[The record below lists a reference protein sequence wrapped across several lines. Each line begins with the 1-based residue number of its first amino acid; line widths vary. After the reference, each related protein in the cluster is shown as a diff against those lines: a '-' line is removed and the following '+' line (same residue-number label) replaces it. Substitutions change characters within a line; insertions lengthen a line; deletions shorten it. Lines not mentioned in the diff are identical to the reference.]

1 MTPSGNKNN
10 SAIDVLSSLTQFA
23 CAPIVSLPGLAAI
36 AALRAVRDSKK
47 ISVLGNRQ
55 KGGIDNGV
63 GRVANS
69 VIGASESIKS
79 RDPINSA
86 INPVVQQLFK
96 EILQSVVVSLV
107 SRQVLSSASCSGL
120 FGSKRKTKKC
130 KSEDNFRLV
139 CVTGT
144 YQEGYANRE
153 MLNSGEEKA
162 VFVGYALVRGCG
174 LHFDVKANE
183 DKDEEKKESQ
193 EEDLYDENDVAPV
206 VVLTNDERDAVVY
219 SVYAVPCDA
228 IISNLFDSGLNARL
242 MGVSSDTAAIDLAA
256 AETSTSVRVAAQ
268 VNEGFGFALTML
280 SFGRPKKSSVCARP
294 LYEKRDGTR
303 VYSFND
309 EQLENCGITSGSSLA
324 KIRALCVSS
333 EKKES
338 YAAEDVDEDTCE
350 EKKKTN
356 ENNESFWPMDLLRLN
371 KGIFE
376 TEGNSAE
383 KMNEEE
389 QAKAKK
395 KTSKKPNAPPLGES
409 SNQNNN
415 DNVGFVTSFFPS
427 LNVSAKK
434 KSTEQQEENAT
445 STLQQTPGALGDHV
459 LYPATVASPWP
470 DQSRDEDEDYI
481 PDYEAEDFDYDDEP
495 LSGGSSLMVTPT
507 KEATGSNRCNGSFYE
522 SAATTP
528 NAEKIRDEPRPFGS
542 VNAIATSSVSSS
554 YPTDDEEARSSEFIY
569 SVDSESDPKS
579 MDQNSILQAFKEH
592 NSHWGTNNKIEK
604 LFKEY
609 KMPLGGAVDVV
620 RLYTCTQKKDEND
633 SACASTPRRKSSSI
647 DKSTRLVDFA
657 SCERAMK
664 YAETFHN
671 DEKIDGGVL
680 PKSRAVWLDGRR
692 CRI

>member
-10 SAIDVLSSLTQFA
+10 SAIDVLSSLAQFA

-107 SRQVLSSASCSGL
+107 SRQVLSSASCSV
-120 FGSKRKTKKC
+120 GSKRKTKKC

-193 EEDLYDENDVAPV
+193 EEDLYHENDVAPV

-434 KSTEQQEENAT
+434 KSMN
-445 STLQQTPGALGDHV
+445 SKKKTLL
-459 LYPATVASPWP
+459 
-470 DQSRDEDEDYI
+470 R
-481 PDYEAEDFDYDDEP
+481 
-495 LSGGSSLMVTPT
+495 
-507 KEATGSNRCNGSFYE
+507 RCNRPGRFGRPCLIPSYGRL
-522 SAATTP
+522 SMARP
-528 NAEKIRDEPRPFGS
+528 IQRRRRRLHPR
-542 VNAIATSSVSSS
+542 
-554 YPTDDEEARSSEFIY
+554 
-569 SVDSESDPKS
+569 
-579 MDQNSILQAFKEH
+579 L
-592 NSHWGTNNKIEK
+592 
-604 LFKEY
+604 
-609 KMPLGGAVDVV
+609 
-620 RLYTCTQKKDEND
+620 
-633 SACASTPRRKSSSI
+633 
-647 DKSTRLVDFA
+647 
-657 SCERAMK
+657 
-664 YAETFHN
+664 
-671 DEKIDGGVL
+671 
-680 PKSRAVWLDGRR
+680 
-692 CRI
+692 

>member
-1 MTPSGNKNN
+1 M
-10 SAIDVLSSLTQFA
+10 
-23 CAPIVSLPGLAAI
+23 
-36 AALRAVRDSKK
+36 
-47 ISVLGNRQ
+47 
-55 KGGIDNGV
+55 
-63 GRVANS
+63 
-69 VIGASESIKS
+69 
-79 RDPINSA
+79 
-86 INPVVQQLFK
+86 
-96 EILQSVVVSLV
+96 
-107 SRQVLSSASCSGL
+107 
-120 FGSKRKTKKC
+120 
-130 KSEDNFRLV
+130 
-139 CVTGT
+139 
-144 YQEGYANRE
+144 
-153 MLNSGEEKA
+153 
-162 VFVGYALVRGCG
+162 
-174 LHFDVKANE
+174 HFDVKANE

-294 LYEKRDGTR
+294 LYDKRDGTR

-389 QAKAKK
+389 QVKAKK

-415 DNVGFVTSFFPS
+415 DN
-427 LNVSAKK
+427 N
-434 KSTEQQEENAT
+434 N
-445 STLQQTPGALGDHV
+445 
-459 LYPATVASPWP
+459 
-470 DQSRDEDEDYI
+470 
-481 PDYEAEDFDYDDEP
+481 
-495 LSGGSSLMVTPT
+495 
-507 KEATGSNRCNGSFYE
+507 SNRNFS
-522 SAATTP
+522 
-528 NAEKIRDEPRPFGS
+528 
-542 VNAIATSSVSSS
+542 
-554 YPTDDEEARSSEFIY
+554 
-569 SVDSESDPKS
+569 
-579 MDQNSILQAFKEH
+579 
-592 NSHWGTNNKIEK
+592 
-604 LFKEY
+604 
-609 KMPLGGAVDVV
+609 
-620 RLYTCTQKKDEND
+620 
-633 SACASTPRRKSSSI
+633 
-647 DKSTRLVDFA
+647 
-657 SCERAMK
+657 
-664 YAETFHN
+664 
-671 DEKIDGGVL
+671 
-680 PKSRAVWLDGRR
+680 
-692 CRI
+692 